1 MPNYKVTIEQIN
13 NVLPQ
18 TQCGDCGYN
27 GCVPYAKA
35 IVNNNEN
42 IDRCLPGGTQTL
54 IKLADLLGQE
64 VDCLLEGMAQKAKKP
79 MLASIRE
86 AECIGCTK
94 CIQACP
100 VDAIIGS
107 AKQLH
112 SILDAEC
119 TGCGLC
125 VAPCPIDCI
134 DMHTLEVPLYN
145 PEKAK
150 QRYQT
155 RNKRL
160 AKEQQENTYSQNRA
174 DDNENKTSEK
184 NTKKAAIFAA
194 VARIKKKHESAKN

>member
-1 MPNYKVTIEQIN
+1 MPNYKITVEQIN
-13 NVLPQ
+13 NILPQ
-18 TQCGDCGYN
+18 TQCGDCGYS
-27 GCVPYAKA
+27 GCAPYASAMLNK
-35 IVNNNEN
+35 NEK
-42 IDRCLPGGTQTL
+42 IDRCLPGGTETL
-54 IKLADLLGQE
+54 IQLGNLLTQD
-64 VDCLLEGMAQKAKKP
+64 VDNLLESMAKKAKKP
-79 MLASIRE
+79 MIAFIRE

-112 SILDAEC
+112 SILNSEC

-125 VAPCPIDCI
+125 VAPCPVDCI
-134 DMHTLEVPLYN
+134 EMHPIEVPLYDI
-145 PEKAK
+145 ETAK

-160 AKEQQENTYSQNRA
+160 AREQQKTASIKRTNIANTNNI
-174 DDNENKTSEK
+174 NEKAMKKT
-184 NTKKAAIFAA
+184 TIFEA